1 MLDLKL
7 GDKVIWKGSW
17 GRDEAKVATV
27 TRIEIVKKGQ
37 KEDGVLVAQVPW
49 GIVQDFVVVGLD
61 NGHWA
66 YGYQIKPEVA

>member
-27 TRIEIVKKGQ
+27 TRIEI
-37 KEDGVLVAQVPW
+37 DGVLVPQVPW